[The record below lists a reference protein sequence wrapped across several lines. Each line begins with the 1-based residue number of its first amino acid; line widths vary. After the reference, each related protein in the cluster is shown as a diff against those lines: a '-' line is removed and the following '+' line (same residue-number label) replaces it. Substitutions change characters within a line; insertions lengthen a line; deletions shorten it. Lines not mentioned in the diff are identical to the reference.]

1 MATSTPN
8 EVQVRLTDYCSRHPD
23 LSYKVIAEKL
33 GVSVA
38 TVSRI
43 CIQNG
48 LRRKRDIL
56 TEADLSKLEG

>member
-1 MATSTPN
+1 
-8 EVQVRLTDYCSRHPD
+8 